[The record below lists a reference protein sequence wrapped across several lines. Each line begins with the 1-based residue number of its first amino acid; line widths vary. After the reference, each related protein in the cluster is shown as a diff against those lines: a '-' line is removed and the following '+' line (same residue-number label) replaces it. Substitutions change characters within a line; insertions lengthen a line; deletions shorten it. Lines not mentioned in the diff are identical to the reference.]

1 MIAKDIN
8 WNDTGLLISS
18 YGSQNIIKKAALE
31 LSVKESSILELYE
44 KIVHY

>member
-1 MIAKDIN
+1 VRNSKTDIR
-8 WNDTGLLISS
+8 LKRR
-18 YGSQNIIKKAALE
+18 SQNIIKKAALE